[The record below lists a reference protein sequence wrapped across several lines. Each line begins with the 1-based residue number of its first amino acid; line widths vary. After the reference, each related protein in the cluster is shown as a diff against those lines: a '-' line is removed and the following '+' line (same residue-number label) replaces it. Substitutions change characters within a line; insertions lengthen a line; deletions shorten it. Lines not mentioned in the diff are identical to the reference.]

1 MPDIKLQQS
10 QRAQLSFQQIL
21 SSQLLQLPL
30 LHLEQRIYD
39 ELQENPMLELVEEK
53 SESVDDSGGKSDEEP
68 DEDMFGSVERFEGEF
83 TVAGETEK
91 GKKDDAEG
99 LLQFTFDNRP
109 KESFIQ
115 AVQQDSCEE
124 KLLKDLS
131 LQEDIGTREL
141 LIASEILGNLD
152 DDGYLEDELAVVI
165 EGLERNGM
173 EVEKRE
179 VKAVLKK
186 ICCLDP
192 PGIAVRDLQERL
204 LIQLEIKAAK
214 NNSGAYQLASRI
226 LTNHYSDFLNNRY
239 ERILKRMQIRP
250 DQLESAIDIIAT
262 LDPHPFVA
270 AGSGGEYIVPD
281 FIVTYEGGRLTAV
294 LNDRSK
300 MSVQVSEAYQDAM
313 KKRDVPA
320 EDRKFMR
327 QKLNR
332 AKEFTSAIAM
342 RRNTLIKVIE
352 SLMSFQYD
360 FFVTGPEKL
369 VPLVMKDVAEKT
381 GFDLSTISRAVN
393 GKYVQTR
400 FGTYELKYFF
410 SGSLPTEEGEGL
422 STKIIKQYIQELV
435 DAEDSAKP
443 LNDDRLAGM
452 LEEKGIKIARRTV
465 AKYREQMQIP
475 VARLRKKIF

>member
-83 TVAGETEK
+83 AVTGETEK

-152 DDGYLEDELAVVI
+152 DDGYLEDELAVVV

-186 ICCLDP
+186 ICYLDP

-250 DQLESAIDIIAT
+250 GQLESAIDIIAT